1 MVMIQ
6 INGLTPYQVSLLDEM
21 WACDTLEDFEEFLE
35 ALDPEDRAEALR
47 LQRMILLAE
56 LDEVVAKDPLKEA
69 KIVLDKFRL

>member
-1 MVMIQ
+1 MIQ

-21 WACDTLEDFEEFLE
+21 WACDTWQDFEEFME

-56 LDEVVAKDPLKEA
+56 LDELVAKSPLKEA
-69 KIVLDKFRL
+69 NEVLDKFRL

>member
-1 MVMIQ
+1 MIE
-6 INGLTPYQVSLLDEM
+6 INGLTAYQVSLLDEM
-21 WACDTLEDFEEFLE
+21 WACDTWQDFEEFLE
-35 ALDPEDRAEALR
+35 ALDPEDRREALK

>member
-1 MVMIQ
+1 MIE

-21 WACDTLEDFEEFLE
+21 WACDTLQDFEEFME
-35 ALDPEDRAEALR
+35 ALDPEDRSEALR

-56 LDEVVAKDPLKEA
+56 LDEVVARSPMKEA

>member
-1 MVMIQ
+1 MIQ

-35 ALDPEDRAEALR
+35 ALDPEDRGEALR

-56 LDEVVAKDPLKEA
+56 LDEVVAQMPLKEA
-69 KIVLDKFRL
+69 NEVLDKFRL

>member
-1 MVMIQ
+1 MIS

-21 WACDTLEDFEEFLE
+21 WACDTIEDFEEFME

-56 LDEVVAKDPLKEA
+56 LDEIVAKDPLKEA
-69 KIVLDKFRL
+69 NEVLDKFRL

>member
-1 MVMIQ
+1 MIE
-6 INGLTPYQVSLLDEM
+6 INGLTAYQVSLLDEM
-21 WACDTLEDFEEFLE
+21 WACDTMEDFEEFLE
-35 ALDPEDRAEALR
+35 ALDPEDRREALK

>member
-1 MVMIQ
+1 MIQ
-6 INGLTPYQVSLLDEM
+6 INGLTQYQVSLLDEM

-56 LDEVVAKDPLKEA
+56 LDEIVAKDPLKEA
-69 KIVLDKFRL
+69 KLVLDKFRL